1 MRNDKARRILRDLVV
16 ETYLGD
22 ELEEITPG
30 ELGEALLM
38 YDSLL
43 VARTRTLRENRGVD
57 NG

>member
-22 ELEEITPG
+22 EPELITPG